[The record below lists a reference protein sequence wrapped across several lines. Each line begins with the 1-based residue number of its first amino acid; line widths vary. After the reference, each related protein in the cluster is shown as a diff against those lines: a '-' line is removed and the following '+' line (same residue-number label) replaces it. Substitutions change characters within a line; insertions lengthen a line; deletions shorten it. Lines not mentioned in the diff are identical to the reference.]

1 MYTAPVKVNHQLN
14 QPVQAQFPVLVKIPD
29 PVLTPTLTR
38 VLISEPHT
46 NQSGSQATV
55 SSTPIVNYPT
65 RKRLCSEPP
74 GDRKEWSVGRVS
86 REAVRNLNLTPET
99 VTPLLLRFRSKINKN
114 KQELEDYNS
123 RLEDG
128 ELSIDGSAHDD
139 DVNYRD

>member
-1 MYTAPVKVNHQLN
+1 MYTAPVKVNHQIN
-14 QPVQAQFPVLVKIPD
+14 QPIQAQAPVLVKIPD

-55 SSTPIVNYPT
+55 SSTPIVNYST

-74 GDRKEWSVGRVS
+74 DDIKEWSVGRVS
-86 REAVRNLNLTPET
+86 REAVRKLTPET
-99 VTPLLLRFRSKINKN
+99 DTRLLLRFRSKINKN
-114 KQELEDYNS
+114 QQELEDYNS

-139 DVNYRD
+139 DVNYRDWI

>member
-55 SSTPIVNYPT
+55 SSTPVVNYPT
-65 RKRLCSEPP
+65 RKGFVLSLQVTLKNGVLEGSLERQSE
-74 GDRKEWSVGRVS
+74 S
-86 REAVRNLNLTPET
+86 
-99 VTPLLLRFRSKINKN
+99 
-114 KQELEDYNS
+114 
-123 RLEDG
+123 
-128 ELSIDGSAHDD
+128 
-139 DVNYRD
+139 